1 MLRALVKLGCLVRFT
16 SLALGLL
23 ALAGCPRP
31 PVDGP
36 LDGGTQE
43 GRLSVNFLAFAQD
56 RPAVGGDWY
65 LYQEEAGH
73 LLEPFDHV
81 YVVKSGPAGTPSFG
95 AVRLVSY
102 YDPDNAESGRFT
114 VRTARWDGNSWTST
128 DAILLQKNIKSDG
141 AACLDLQ
148 GQTLEVNC
156 ADDGWQVVLR
166 AYPFLAREGP
176 IVVTRPGLFVRSVAG
191 VPDAGRAKIA
201 TLDGTTSLDSLPDPT
216 TIAELDDEAPE
227 EWGPPSYDLGRYAPN
242 LPLAGMAIGPR
253 FVDAEFGAREDVFF
267 LVNAVRHMI
276 RFQVR
281 PNVDGV
287 PEPGLRFTWSNDE
300 VDLDDNTISDKPS
313 DRLMADIPIPDVGET
328 IFLSFEA
335 PDLVMDDAFLSDAQL
350 PHFPPNERR
359 WDLALTQPAEGD
371 VRLVLSPSAAVYNAS
386 ARDPSVDIVNAVP
399 PR

>member
-1 MLRALVKLGCLVRFT
+1 MPRAFVDLGFLVRLT
-16 SLALGLL
+16 SLALGILVL
-23 ALAGCPRP
+23 SGCPRP

-36 LDGGTQE
+36 LDGGTE
-43 GRLSVNFLAFAQD
+43 AGRLAVNFLAFAQD

-81 YVVKSGPAGTPSFG
+81 YVVKSGPEGTPNFG
-95 AVRLVSY
+95 ALRLVSY

-114 VRTARWDGNSWTST
+114 VRTAEWGGTTWNATES
-128 DAILLQKNIKSDG
+128 ILLQKNIKSDG
-141 AACLDLQ
+141 PACLDLH
-148 GQTLEVNC
+148 GPSLETNC
-156 ADDGWQVVLR
+156 ADDSWQVVLR

-176 IVVTRPGLFVRSVAG
+176 IVVTRPGVFVRSVAG
-191 VPDAGRAKIA
+191 VPDAGRARIA
-201 TLDGTTSLDSLPDPT
+201 TLDNTTTLDGLPDPA
-216 TIAELDDEAPE
+216 TIDELNDAVPE
-227 EWGPPSYDLGRYAPN
+227 EWGPPSYDLGNFAPN

-253 FVDAEFGAREDVFF
+253 FVDDEFGAREDVFF

-300 VDLDDNTISDKPS
+300 VDLDDNTIAEKPS
-313 DRLMADIPIPDVGET
+313 DRLMVDIPIPEVGET

-335 PDLVMDDAFLSDAQL
+335 PDLVMDDEFLSDAQL

-359 WDLALTQPAEGD
+359 WDLALTQPTDGD

-386 ARDPSVDIVNAVP
+386 ARDPSVDIVTAIP